1 MSKKLDKDNP
11 NRWVLITNENEGA
24 DSLFSFGNG
33 GEQGVTIVE
42 TGQPNLVSFFTEE
55 ELEEAVN
62 TIALD
67 PAYYKNAMCPS
78 SRFPRC
84 TGRARLGEAHR
95 PPAPRR

>member
-33 GEQGVTIVE
+33 GGQGITIVE
-42 TGQPNLVSFFTEE
+42 TGQPNLVSFFTET

-62 TIALD
+62 AIALD
-67 PAYYKNAMCPS
+67 STYYQNAVETEDGRFLPPS
-78 SRFPRC
+78 ELHEYGLRSK
-84 TGRARLGEAHR
+84 TN
-95 PPAPRR
+95 

>member
-67 PAYYKNAMCPS
+67 PAYYKNAVEAEDGRFLPPS
-78 SRFPRC
+78 QLHVYGLKRS
-84 TGRARLGEAHR
+84 H
-95 PPAPRR
+95 

>member
-11 NRWVLITNENEGA
+11 NRWVLITNESEGA

-33 GEQGVTIVE
+33 GEQGITIVE

-67 PAYYKNAMCPS
+67 PAYYKNAVETEDGRFLPPS
-78 SRFPRC
+78 QLHVYGLKRS
-84 TGRARLGEAHR
+84 H
-95 PPAPRR
+95 